1 MPKTPT
7 RALTTEI
14 AAHFERKDLGLMGQ
28 LYRSGVPLS
37 VVLSTWFL
45 YKTRK
50 TKIAIVRPFTK
61 GKYAA
66 KHRSGMATGIR
77 RFGRACPI
85 ELAE

>member
-7 RALTTEI
+7 RALATEI
-14 AAHFERKDLGLMGQ
+14 AAHFERKDLGLMFQ
-28 LYRSGVPLS
+28 LYRSGVHLLE
-37 VVLSTWFL
+37 VMNTGFL

-61 GKYAA
+61 GKYAT

-85 ELAE
+85 ELAK